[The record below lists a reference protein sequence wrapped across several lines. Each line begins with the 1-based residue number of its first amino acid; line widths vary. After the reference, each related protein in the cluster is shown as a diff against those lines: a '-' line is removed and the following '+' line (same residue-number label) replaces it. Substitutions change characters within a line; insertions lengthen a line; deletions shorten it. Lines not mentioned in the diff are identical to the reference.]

1 MNHSK
6 QILWHIIL
14 ISLMNAMTYIYF
26 GTYIWLYTPLFYST
40 LFAIIYYSLQLSLL
54 YHIAK
59 SSSKLI
65 YFPPFIG
72 LPEFSEFYVL
82 HFHEG
87 TSFLRLSKKFFT
99 FLSLFGMLDV
109 YLELFCLN

>member
-1 MNHSK
+1 MIRKVLVANR
-6 QILWHIIL
+6 
-14 ISLMNAMTYIYF
+14 
-26 GTYIWLYTPLFYST
+26 GE
-40 LFAIIYYSLQLSLL
+40 
-54 YHIAK
+54 IA
-59 SSSKLI
+59 
-65 YFPPFIG
+65 
-72 LPEFSEFYVL
+72 EFSEFYIL